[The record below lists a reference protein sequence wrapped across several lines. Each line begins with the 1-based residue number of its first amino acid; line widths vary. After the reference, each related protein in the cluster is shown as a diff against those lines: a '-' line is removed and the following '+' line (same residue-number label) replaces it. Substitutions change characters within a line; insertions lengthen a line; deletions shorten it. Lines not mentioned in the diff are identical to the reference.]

1 MADDKINVDSMP
13 IPYQNNK
20 NNTIGVDSMMVQQT
34 EYQPTHVNQKSG
46 IDSVPNNSVNE
57 LRKNVTPS
65 SHHQGKQNIGV
76 KVEQPLPQI
85 VLNEPIKQQQHSG
98 YVPASEIPV
107 PPLIKQNEEAF
118 YTPKSFDKKFEE
130 FMFLRDS
137 YNTTNLHLAT
147 SNYEYFENTIRHFN
161 IHPNNYISIQ
171 NAYGHTLLMFS
182 IFNRTLDVTDLLLNK
197 LHARPDQVD
206 NENRNLYHYVAEINQ
221 STYLKNFIEI
231 DHIPS
236 KISSEMLKV
245 WDIMGQRAVEI
256 AIKNKNITMLYHFIN
271 KGANLDTIEAK
282 MLYTDLHQAA
292 LTDDI
297 NVTRLVLNNIDIKN
311 IDLAGADDLTALH
324 RAVINT
330 NNEITELLLSY
341 GADPKLTVNGSSI
354 LGLAPLSE
362 AGDEIVNIIRKYCSD
377 DVYAN
382 LEEYRF
388 SNDDDGYDDDD
399 DEAMN

>member
-1 MADDKINVDSMP
+1 
-13 IPYQNNK
+13 
-20 NNTIGVDSMMVQQT
+20 
-34 EYQPTHVNQKSG
+34 
-46 IDSVPNNSVNE
+46 
-57 LRKNVTPS
+57 
-65 SHHQGKQNIGV
+65 
-76 KVEQPLPQI
+76 
-85 VLNEPIKQQQHSG
+85 
-98 YVPASEIPV
+98 
-107 PPLIKQNEEAF
+107 
-118 YTPKSFDKKFEE
+118 
-130 FMFLRDS
+130 
-137 YNTTNLHLAT
+137 
-147 SNYEYFENTIRHFN
+147 
-161 IHPNNYISIQ
+161 
-171 NAYGHTLLMFS
+171 
-182 IFNRTLDVTDLLLNK
+182 
-197 LHARPDQVD
+197 
-206 NENRNLYHYVAEINQ
+206 
-221 STYLKNFIEI
+221 
-231 DHIPS
+231 PS

-324 RAVINT
+324 RAVINS

-354 LGLAPLSE
+354 LGLVPLSE

-399 DEAMN
+399 DEDDKKEIDDDDDDADGEWEPPMIDNPEYKGEWEPKKIDNPDYKGVWEHPEIDNPDFEPDDSLYEY